1 MATRREQIDTMP
13 LQIDGDQEDDEN
25 EDEDS
30 VMIDIVDDVAR
41 ANQESCLESEQ
52 EGEWHPTS
60 IKRLREAR
68 RTNRADYWNT
78 NHADAGLE
86 VGTISD
92 DENQASAV
100 AGPLKGAEG
109 FIEVKK
115 SVAARDGRS
124 QARHEARVRRKISII
139 EIPGD
144 NIGRAGKVVQA
155 RPRGGSIA
163 EHQKYERI
171 PSRSKLVTEK
181 TSNFTKPPPPILQK
195 RLLALNERPVSA
207 LGRSPVFQPSPSAAI
222 RTLPTIDSFNGKYQ
236 IPTEPH
242 RSNSYCR
249 REN

>member
-1 MATRREQIDTMP
+1 MEP
-13 LQIDGDQEDDEN
+13 LQIDGDQEDDEG

-30 VMIDIVDDVAR
+30 VMTDIVDDVAC
-41 ANQESCLESEQ
+41 AIQESCLGSEQ

-92 DENQASAV
+92 DDNQASAV
-100 AGPLKGAEG
+100 AGRLKGVGG

-115 SVAARDGRS
+115 SVAARDGQP
-124 QARHEARVRRKISII
+124 QARREAQVRRKISII
-139 EIPGD
+139 EIPGG
-144 NIGRAGKVVQA
+144 NIGRLGEVAQAG
-155 RPRGGSIA
+155 PRGGSVA
-163 EHQKYERI
+163 ENRKYERI

-181 TSNFTKPPPPILQK
+181 TSNVTKPPPPTFRFQK
-195 RLLALNERPVSA
+195 RLLALNERPISA
-207 LGRSPVFQPSPSAAI
+207 LERSPVSQPSPSAAI
-222 RTLPTIDSFNGKYQ
+222 RTLPAIDSFNGKYK